1 MKSYYVYILAS
12 KRNGTSY
19 VGVTSNLVK
28 RINEHKEG
36 AVLGFSK
43 RYNVK
48 KLVYYEE
55 TNDVQIALQ
64 REKRLKKWKRQ
75 WKLDLIEKENPTWR
89 DLSNNFSWLS
99 YPDLIGVSRVLY
111 YDSWIPAFAGMT
123 NKNPSFSWDFL
134 IFG

>member
-89 DLSNNFSWLS
+89 DLSNNFS
-99 YPDLIGVSRVLY
+99 
-111 YDSWIPAFAGMT
+111 
-123 NKNPSFSWDFL
+123 
-134 IFG
+134 